1 MSQYSIADASTI
13 DAAWQKA
20 SASGAEGDCVELASY
35 EGLIAIR
42 DSKFP
47 DGPAILCS
55 RSQVTTLL
63 AGVMGDAFNKE

>member
-42 DSKFP
+42 DSKAP
-47 DGPAILCS
+47 SGPAILFS
-55 RSQVTTLL
+55 RPTLL
-63 AGVMGDAFNKE
+63 TALETGTL